1 MWNAIR
7 KTVWGPPLA
16 GACILVGTFLDKVRE
31 LKQDLESEV
40 KKGQFIKEVEPFML
54 NEAMTMLT
62 RVEEYL
68 NGYLQVD
75 KFRGG

>member
-1 MWNAIR
+1 MGDRQLYLDRIR
-7 KTVWGPPLA
+7 DLKKDLKG
-16 GACILVGTFLDKVRE
+16 E
-31 LKQDLESEV
+31 LQGSKFV
-40 KKGQFIKEVEPFML
+40 KEVEPFML
-54 NEAMTMLT
+54 REAMIMLD

>member
-1 MWNAIR
+1 MSNRQEYLDRIR
-7 KTVWGPPLA
+7 DLKKDLKG
-16 GACILVGTFLDKVRE
+16 E
-31 LKQDLESEV
+31 LENRRF
-40 KKGQFIKEVEPFML
+40 GKEVEPFML
-54 NEAMTMLT
+54 REAMIMLD

>member
-1 MWNAIR
+1 MSRRQEYLDRIR
-7 KTVWGPPLA
+7 DLKKDLKG
-16 GACILVGTFLDKVRE
+16 E
-31 LKQDLESEV
+31 LE
-40 KKGQFIKEVEPFML
+40 KGRFGKEVEPFML

>member
-1 MWNAIR
+1 MNDR
-7 KTVWGPPLA
+7 QEY
-16 GACILVGTFLDKVRE
+16 LDRIRE
-31 LKQDLESEV
+31 LKVDL
-40 KKGQFIKEVEPFML
+40 KGELQGGKFLKQVEPFML
-54 NEAMTMLT
+54 REAMTMLE

>member
-1 MWNAIR
+1 MSDRQLYLDRIR
-7 KTVWGPPLA
+7 DLKKDLKG
-16 GACILVGTFLDKVRE
+16 E
-31 LKQDLESEV
+31 LQGSKFV
-40 KKGQFIKEVEPFML
+40 KEVEPFML
-54 NEAMTMLT
+54 REAMIMLD